1 MSRGM
6 REAKK
11 FSKSLIVIC
20 FNILLFCSCFP
31 SFEMLLH
38 CLVLLPLCFNYDL
51 PLVEISNLND
61 RFALFL
67 LQIMF

>member
-38 CLVLLPLCFNYDL
+38 CFVLLPLCFNYDL